1 MTLITILCFYTFLM
15 IYISYHQ
22 INFIKKEK
30 VKQAVI
36 LDKND
41 YENAANIAIENEK
54 YKIFSNI
61 YNLII
66 NIVW

>member
-54 YKIFSNI
+54 YK
-61 YNLII
+61 
-66 NIVW
+66 